1 MQVAEDLCVF
11 TTLPYPRSVLA
22 EELGDHD
29 CKCHPIAHLQ
39 IQQNVEAPSSTP
51 TPLHKIATIH
61 RGPPE
66 GHRVANFD
74 EDRMTA
80 AMSDARPLG

>member
-1 MQVAEDLCVF
+1 MQVEEDLCVL

-22 EELGDHD
+22 DELGNHN

-39 IQQNVEAPSSTP
+39 TERNVEAPSSAP
-51 TPLHKIATIH
+51 KPLHKIATNH

-66 GHRVANFD
+66 GHRVENFD